1 MSDDVAI
8 VGIGIHPFGR
18 HESTGLEQG
27 AFAVRQALADAGLQW
42 DDIDFAFGGS
52 AAAGG
57 ADTMVSQLGL
67 TGLPF
72 VNVANGCA
80 TGGSALLS
88 AYNTIHA
95 GAADV
100 VMAIGFD
107 KHPRARLRPLT
118 PRPSALASG
127 TATPASCSPRSS
139 SA

>member
-27 AFAVRQALADAGLQW
+27 AFAVRQALADAGLEW

-80 TGGSALLS
+80 TGGSALALGLQ
-88 AYNTIHA
+88 H
-95 GAADV
+95 
-100 VMAIGFD
+100 
-107 KHPRARLRPLT
+107 HPGRRGRRRDGHRLRQAPARRLRP
-118 PRPSALASG
+118 
-127 TATPASCSPRSS
+127 
-139 SA
+139 